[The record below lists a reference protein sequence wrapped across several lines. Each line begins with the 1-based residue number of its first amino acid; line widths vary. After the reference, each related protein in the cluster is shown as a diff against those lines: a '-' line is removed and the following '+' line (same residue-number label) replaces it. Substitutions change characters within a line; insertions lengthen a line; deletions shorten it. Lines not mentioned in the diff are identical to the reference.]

1 MAGYCRQSASL
12 IQPNEVVKAAPINSE
27 FNCVRDAF
35 VVASGHKHD
44 GTTTEGAYVPI
55 ISDSNTY
62 TKACIDTSNAKIR
75 FYVNVS
81 SAAQEQVIIQD
92 GVVIPATDDNID
104 LGTSSVEFKNA
115 YFDGTVQTDVLTVD
129 ENATVTGN
137 LTVNGN
143 TTIGNADSDTVT
155 LTADVASPILPSAD
169 DTHDLGAVGSE
180 WRNLY
185 VDGTANIDSLVADT
199 ADINAGS
206 IDGTVIGANSAAA
219 GTFSTLT
226 ASNTIIGSINGNAA
240 TATALQNARTI
251 GGVSFD
257 GTGNINLPGVNATGD
272 QDTSGNAATATA
284 LATART
290 IGGVS
295 FDGTGNINLPGVNAT
310 GDQDTSGNAATATAL
325 ATARTIAGKSFDG
338 TGNITIAATDL
349 SDTDQSLATSDNVQF
364 GTVTA
369 NLTGNVT
376 SSGTS
381 GFATI
386 TASNTAT
393 LSGGLVLS
401 NASISSTAQATT
413 HTVIDNNAS
422 AFQFSSTGKAGILK
436 IVSTDSS
443 EGVTMS
449 GTLNVTGNTTIQGD
463 LTVSG
468 TTTTINTTN
477 TVVSDA
483 IIELANGTSGS
494 PSNDAGI
501 VIERGSA
508 DNAFMGFDESAD
520 KFIVGT
526 GSFTGAST
534 GNLTITTGTLVANL
548 EGNVTATTLGGT
560 LSTAAQ
566 PNVTSLGTLTTLTV
580 DDVNINGKVIT
591 MTGDTSDTATITAG
605 TNGTLA
611 ITTTDAAGANGNI
624 TITADGTFEAVGTTI
639 TLDSGAG
646 INLET
651 DALSIGNNG
660 NTDVAVTFQG
670 NDNDGVI
677 TWMEDEDEFKFSDDI
692 LMDSTKK
699 IQFGDT
705 ASFIHQS
712 ADGTLTIDG
721 EAIIDLNASTRVDV
735 SADLKV
741 GGEVQTAKV
750 AFTDGDDAIT
760 IADGGG
766 ITANT
771 SLTLASGSTVTA
783 IQNQNNMDANSTS
796 ALATQAS
803 IKAYVDSVAGS
814 ANNVTGLSASGA
826 EINTV
831 AHPSTIASNIGNV
844 TLASQDAVLVYDDS
858 ASVPRYVYI
867 DYIDAYGA
875 STTRTLTNKTLTS
888 PIVTGL
894 HLNDSGFTVEGS
906 SSDSND
912 TTVTFTN
919 PTANRTI
926 TFPNATGT
934 VALTS
939 DIPSTALDDIQAGD
953 AAVTLATTSGNITI
967 DAQGSNTDIIFKG
980 TDSSSDI
987 TALTIDMSAAGT
999 LISNSGIQAGSY
1011 FWSKHDDN
1019 IALYAGA
1026 NFEVHLRHVHNTG
1039 LRLSNDGTGTPA
1051 VELQLDSADES
1062 IGSDGSNLLLK
1073 SGGNSITVPAA
1084 AGTMAVSGQDITF
1097 GVVTATDFNTTSDE
1111 TLKKNIGEISDALD
1125 LVDKLQGVNFTWKA
1139 NDVEEI
1145 GLIAQEVEKVVPKV
1159 VSTDSDGIKSIKYG
1173 NLVALL
1179 IQAIREQKD
1188 TIDSWSKKI
1197 DDLTGEV
1204 RSVKDVQA
1212 VEKLGE
1218 TQQKTAWLED
1228 KYKTLKSDFDDFVAQ
1243 PEEVNKLNTTL
1254 ELALKRIEALEKEIM

>member
-62 TKACIDTSNAKIR
+62 TKACIDTSGAKIR

-155 LTADVASPILPSAD
+155 LTADVASPVIPSAD

-185 VDGTANIDSLVADT
+185 VDGTAHIDSLVADT

-206 IDGTVIGANSAAA
+206 IDGTIIGANSAAA

-226 ASNTIIGSINGNAA
+226 ASNVIVGSINGNAA

-257 GTGNINLPGVNATGD
+257 GTGNINLPGVNATGN

-310 GDQDTSGNAATATAL
+310 GNQDTSGNAATATAL
-325 ATARTIAGKSFDG
+325 ETARTIAGKSFNG

-422 AFQFSSTGKAGILK
+422 AFQFSSAGKAGILK

-566 PNVTSLGTLTTLTV
+566 PNVTSLGTLGELTV

-605 TNGTLA
+605 ANGTLA

-639 TLDSGAG
+639 TLDSGGA

-651 DALSIGNNG
+651 DSLSIGNNG
-660 NTDVAVTFQG
+660 DTDVAVTFQG
-670 NDNDGVI
+670 NTSDGVI

-735 SADLKV
+735 SGDIKV
-741 GGEVQTAKV
+741 GGEVQTAKI

-771 SLTLASGSTVTA
+771 SLTLASGSTVTS
-783 IQNQNNMDANSTS
+783 IKNESSFTSNSNS
-796 ALATQAS
+796 ALATQSS

-826 EINTV
+826 QINTV
-831 AHPSTIASNIGNV
+831 AHPSTIASNLETSLSVVFNDAILLYDNDVGAPKYFDIDLID
-844 TLASQDAVLVYDDS
+844 TYLANTAKN
-858 ASVPRYVYI
+858 
-867 DYIDAYGA
+867 
-875 STTRTLTNKTLTS
+875 LTNKTITS
-888 PIVTGL
+888 PIVSGL

-906 SSDSND
+906 SADANE

-919 PTANRTI
+919 PTADRTI

-939 DIPSTALDDIQAGD
+939 DIPSTALDDIQTGD
-953 AAVTLATTSGNITI
+953 SAVTLATTSGSITI
-967 DAQGSNTDIIFKG
+967 DAEGSNQDIIFMG
-980 TDSSSDI
+980 TDGSSHI

-999 LISNSGIQAGSY
+999 LIANSGIQSGSY
-1011 FWSKHDDN
+1011 FWARQDDQ

-1026 NFEVHLRHVHNTG
+1026 NFEIQLRHVHDTGFKLTNNT
-1039 LRLSNDGTGTPA
+1039 NA
-1051 VELQLDSADES
+1051 VELQFVDANES
-1062 IGSDGSNLLLK
+1062 IGSDGTNLLLK
-1073 SGGNSITVPAA
+1073 SGGNSITVPTA

-1197 DDLTGEV
+1197 DDLNSEV

-1212 VEKLGE
+1212 VEKLGA

-1228 KYKTLKSDFDDFVAQ
+1228 KYKTLKSDFDDFGAQ